1 MAAWQWQW
9 EESSGEAHSVAEH
22 SAERTLIVGL
32 GATGLAVARHLS
44 AHGAHVRIIDSRA
57 APPGL
62 QELKAKVPAA
72 DVVLE
77 TLDPR
82 WLDGVARVV
91 LSPGLA
97 SDIPLVAAA
106 RARGIPVDSEI
117 ELFAQA
123 ARAPVIAITGS
134 NGKSTVTTLTAEI
147 LTRQGFKAPRGGNL
161 GPPAIDLLAAGDVD
175 AYVLEISSFQME
187 TTRSLRPL
195 SAAVLNVTPDHL
207 DRHGSLEHYAELKA
221 AVIEQAA
228 TAVVNWDDPL
238 TRAMGA
244 AHAHAVPFSV
254 REPLVRG
261 YSVVTT
267 EGVRW
272 LARDK
277 RPLIRSSD
285 LALTGR
291 LGEANSLAALAL
303 CDALGGSI
311 ELALQT
317 LRTFA
322 GLPHRCQKVAE
333 RNGVV
338 YINDSKGTNVGAT
351 IAALDGIAG
360 PVVLIAGGLS
370 KGASFGALAALSPG
384 RLRAA
389 VLIGAAAS
397 ELEAALAGIC
407 PTLRATTLPEAVKR
421 AAGVALPGDTVLLS
435 PACASQDMFK
445 DYRERGEVFTRAVLE
460 MRG

>member
-1 MAAWQWQW
+1 
-9 EESSGEAHSVAEH
+9 
-22 SAERTLIVGL
+22 
-32 GATGLAVARHLS
+32 
-44 AHGAHVRIIDSRA
+44 
-57 APPGL
+57 
-62 QELKAKVPAA
+62 
-72 DVVLE
+72 
-77 TLDPR
+77 
-82 WLDGVARVV
+82 
-91 LSPGLA
+91 
-97 SDIPLVAAA
+97 
-106 RARGIPVDSEI
+106 
-117 ELFAQA
+117 
-123 ARAPVIAITGS
+123 
-134 NGKSTVTTLTAEI
+134 
-147 LTRQGFKAPRGGNL
+147 
-161 GPPAIDLLAAGDVD
+161 
-175 AYVLEISSFQME
+175 
-187 TTRSLRPL
+187 
-195 SAAVLNVTPDHL
+195 
-207 DRHGSLEHYAELKA
+207 
-221 AVIEQAA
+221 
-228 TAVVNWDDPL
+228 
-238 TRAMGA
+238 
-244 AHAHAVPFSV
+244 VPFSV

-351 IAALDGIAG
+351 VAALDGIAG

>member
-1 MAAWQWQW
+1 
-9 EESSGEAHSVAEH
+9 
-22 SAERTLIVGL
+22 
-32 GATGLAVARHLS
+32 
-44 AHGAHVRIIDSRA
+44 
-57 APPGL
+57 L